1 MIKKLKSA
9 SSAKIG
15 KNFTKKRLEYGN
27 SIDEISKKL
36 FINIDYLI
44 ATTSRFRKGT
54 VVSK

>member
-1 MIKKLKSA
+1 MTKKLKSA

-36 FINIDYLI
+36 FINIDYLPLKRDD
-44 ATTSRFRKGT
+44 RFNRIIYI
-54 VVSK
+54 